1 MTPTTWQSLDDPV
14 RQHQK
19 LQRQVV
25 DIQSFVIELHHAPS
39 VTRLAGCLSHRSTA
53 WAPTWKLI
61 APARAAARGARVP
74 GTRHKPRPTSPHT
87 ADGNLRTVGHG
98 HGHGHVYGETS
109 NLGTRPSPARADCR
123 RAKPGGPAGKE
134 SRFRRGRS
142 AFRARQGSW
151 PRFRGPKVGAD
162 RYTRPGRLRARAG
175 LPRRVGG
182 VART

>member
-1 MTPTTWQSLDDPV
+1 MVRLQLDERQWQKVKAALGMRRTGAPWRDPV

-109 NLGTRPSPARADCR
+109 NLGTRPSPRM
-123 RAKPGGPAGKE
+123 P
-134 SRFRRGRS
+134 
-142 AFRARQGSW
+142 W
-151 PRFRGPKVGAD
+151 PVE
-162 RYTRPGRLRARAG
+162 LR
-175 LPRRVGG
+175 
-182 VART
+182 